1 MEKDEKIEKLK
12 TIIRP
17 YLEDEAVLSVLDENM
32 DLVSQ
37 LGIDSVDFY
46 EIIINME
53 EEFDIEIEDK
63 DIEAIK
69 SFRDLISVLDL
80 KLNPA

>member
-12 TIIRP
+12 SIIKP
-17 YLEDEAVLSVLDENM
+17 YLEDESVLDTLKEDQ

-46 EIIINME
+46 EVIINME
-53 EEFDIEIEDK
+53 EEFDIEIADK
-63 DIEAIK
+63 DIESIK
-69 SFRDLISVLDL
+69 TFKDLLSVLDL